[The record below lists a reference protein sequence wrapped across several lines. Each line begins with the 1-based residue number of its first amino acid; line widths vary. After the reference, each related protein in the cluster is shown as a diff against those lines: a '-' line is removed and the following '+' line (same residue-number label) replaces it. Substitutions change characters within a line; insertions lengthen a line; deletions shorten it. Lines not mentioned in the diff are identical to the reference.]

1 MRSLFYKTFIFLF
14 SLLLLVRCSEN
25 EDFSNLLPILEVST
39 GLEVETSYITNQPIT
54 FSVFNESGEDLTN
67 ISIFYIDG
75 TQNEN
80 NEIIHSNEGNHS
92 VYAEYF
98 INGQLYTTESKN
110 YSVVNPETKLLL
122 EDFTGTWC
130 GYCPPVKYAIEQAQ
144 KYTQIKSL
152 LLQPIKMINLQ
163 LVKKRN

>member
-1 MRSLFYKTFIFLF
+1 MKIMKS
-14 SLLLLVRCSEN
+14 
-25 EDFSNLLPILEVST
+25 ST
-39 GLEVETSYITNQPIT
+39 
-54 FSVFNESGEDLTN
+54 
-67 ISIFYIDG
+67 
-75 TQNEN
+75 
-80 NEIIHSNEGNHS
+80 NEGNHS

-130 GYCPPVKYAIEQAQ
+130 GYCPPVKYAIEQALEIYP
-144 KYTQIKSL
+144 KKSL

-163 LVKKRN
+163 LVKKN